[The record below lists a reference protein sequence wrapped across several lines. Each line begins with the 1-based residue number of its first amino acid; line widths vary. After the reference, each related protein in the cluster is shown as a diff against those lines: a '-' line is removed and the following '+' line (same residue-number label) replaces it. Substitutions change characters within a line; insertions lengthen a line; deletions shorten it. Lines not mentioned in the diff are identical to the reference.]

1 MTTLYGVN
9 YTKYNTGPTE
19 ANVQARGMVSGDVS
33 YMRDT
38 YEASSTTAADV
49 IYVGHPLNAGDRI
62 IGFILSTDDLGTSV
76 TMDIGTSYND
86 DEFASAVDVQA
97 AAVSG
102 NTAIIVDGVDYVI
115 GTAAGDDIIML
126 TLNTAAATGTI
137 KITVLYSRV

>member
-1 MTTLYGVN
+1 MSTLYGVN

-19 ANVQARGMVSGDVS
+19 ANIQARGMVSGDVS
-33 YMRDT
+33 FMRDT
-38 YEASSTTAADV
+38 YETAGTTAGDV

-76 TMDIGTSYND
+76 TMDIGTLYDD

-102 NTAIIVDGVDYVI
+102 STVCIVDGCDYVI
-115 GTAAGDDIIML
+115 GTATNDNIIML
-126 TLNTAAATGTI
+126 TLNDAAATGTI
-137 KITVLYSRV
+137 KITILYSRV

>member
-1 MTTLYGVN
+1 MATLYGVN

-19 ANVQARGMVSGDVS
+19 DNLQARGMVSGDVS

-38 YEASSTTAADV
+38 YEAAATTAADV
-49 IYVGHPLNAGDRI
+49 VYIGHPLNAGDRI

-76 TMDIGTSYND
+76 TMDIGTLYND
-86 DEFASAVDVQA
+86 DEFASAIDVQA

-102 NTAIIVDGVDYVI
+102 NTAIIVDGVDYVV
-115 GTAAGDDIIML
+115 GTDTNDEIIML